1 MIHLSACN
9 LLMSSEAEL
18 PVSEC
23 IKILTFWQRKNEE
36 KYQQALVEVKN
47 DLKEKEGDEIQEKLK
62 QEIREWF
69 QKEQW
74 VQFSILGQN
83 M

>member
-1 MIHLSACN
+1 M
-9 LLMSSEAEL
+9 
-18 PVSEC
+18 
-23 IKILTFWQRKNEE
+23 LTFWQRKNEE

-83 M
+83 K

>member
-1 MIHLSACN
+1 M
-9 LLMSSEAEL
+9 
-18 PVSEC
+18 
-23 IKILTFWQRKNEE
+23 LTFWQRKNEE